1 MAFKKKKYTSMLTNV
16 LTLAFLSLSATETVC
31 TYKGFFLKR
40 DKNENGDRVLID
52 KHRLNR
58 MCGRV

>member
-1 MAFKKKKYTSMLTNV
+1 MLTNV